1 MIAAGL
7 VRAVVRRPLW
17 SPAMGPRA
25 LGALAIAG
33 VAATPVFLT
42 APALAGT
49 AGPAAARAGARVV
62 TSCGAGVSA
71 VNVRRPAGFNP
82 LTATPAQ
89 LAAND
94 LPLRPTGRVQLA
106 AWRRFV
112 TGGVR
117 AARSTCVF
125 AAVTP
130 SSAPRSIVGDVR
142 PNQAQSIVGD
152 SHPADPQSIVGD
164 SQPAGSAQSIV
175 GDAQG
180 AQSPQSIVGDAQPA
194 ESAQSIVGD
203 TSPALGTLTPPASA
217 PRPSPGGNRGIAAT
231 RTVVYG
237 TWRVTRPKDDPT
249 AATSSW
255 AGLGPGRAGTPL
267 VQAGSSAGGY
277 FGPYLWW
284 RVAPQRPNEQ
294 RISLDTAAGDTVYV
308 RIQLQPGQATVTIR
322 DESTG
327 AGGTYILQYRR
338 LDG

>member
-1 MIAAGL
+1 M
-7 VRAVVRRPLW
+7 R
-17 SPAMGPRA
+17 PRA
-25 LGALAIAG
+25 IGALAIAG
-33 VAATPVFLT
+33 VAAAPVFLT

-49 AGPAAARAGARVV
+49 AGNAAARAGVRVV

-71 VNVRRPAGFNP
+71 VNVRLPAGFDP

-106 AWRRFV
+106 AWRKFV

-117 AARSTCVF
+117 AARTTCVF

-130 SSAPRSIVGDVR
+130 ASAPRSIVGDAK
-142 PNQAQSIVGD
+142 PASIVGD
-152 SHPADPQSIVGD
+152 AKPASIVGDGQQASPQSIVGD
-164 SQPAGSAQSIV
+164 GQQASPQSIV
-175 GDAQG
+175 GDGQQASPQSIVG
-180 AQSPQSIVGDAQPA
+180 DGQQASPQSIVGDA
-194 ESAQSIVGD
+194 
-203 TSPALGTLTPPASA
+203 TPALGTLTPPAKA
-217 PRPSPGGNRGIAAT
+217 PRPSPGGNRASAGT
-231 RTVVYG
+231 STVVYG
-237 TWRVTRPKDDPT
+237 TWRVTRPKHDPT
-249 AATSSW
+249 AAWSSW
-255 AGLGPGRAGTPL
+255 AGIGLGRAGNPL

-308 RIQLQPGQATVTIR
+308 RIQLLRGQATVTIR

-327 AGGTYILQYRR
+327 AGGTYVLQYRR

>member
-7 VRAVVRRPLW
+7 VRVVARGPLW
-17 SPAMGPRA
+17 SLAMRPRA

-33 VAATPVFLT
+33 VAAAPLFLT

-49 AGPAAARAGARVV
+49 AGNADARVGTRMV

-71 VNVRRPAGFNP
+71 VNVRLPAGFNP

-94 LPLRPTGRVQLA
+94 LPLRPAGRAQLA
-106 AWRRFV
+106 AWRKFV

-142 PNQAQSIVGD
+142 PDKAQSIVGD
-152 SHPADPQSIVGD
+152 GAAQSPKSIVGDSQPAQSPQSIVGD
-164 SQPAGSAQSIV
+164 SQPAQ
-175 GDAQG
+175 
-180 AQSPQSIVGDAQPA
+180 
-194 ESAQSIVGD
+194 SAQSIVGD
-203 TSPALGTLTPPASA
+203 TRPALGTLTPPATA
-217 PRPSPGGNRGIAAT
+217 PRPSPGGNRATAAT

-237 TWRVTRPKDDPT
+237 TWRVTRPKNDPT
-249 AATSSW
+249 ASISSW
-255 AGLGPGRAGTPL
+255 AGLGLGRAGSPL

-294 RISLDTAAGDTVYV
+294 RISLDTAAGDTIYV
-308 RIQLQPGQATVTIR
+308 RVQLQRGRATVTIR

-327 AGGTYILQYRR
+327 AGGTYVLRYRG

>member
-7 VRAVVRRPLW
+7 MRAVARRPLW
-17 SPAMGPRA
+17 SLAMRPRT

-33 VAATPVFLT
+33 MAAAPVFLT
-42 APALAGT
+42 TPALAGT
-49 AGPAAARAGARVV
+49 AGHADARAGARVV

-71 VNVRRPAGFNP
+71 VNVRLPAGFDP

-94 LPLRPTGRVQLA
+94 LPLRPAGRVQLA

-117 AARSTCVF
+117 PARSTCVF
-125 AAVTP
+125 AALTP
-130 SSAPRSIVGDVR
+130 SSTPRSIVGDVR
-142 PNQAQSIVGD
+142 PNRDQSIVGD

-164 SQPAGSAQSIV
+164 SQGS
-175 GDAQG
+175 
-180 AQSPQSIVGDAQPA
+180 QSPQSIVGDSQPA
-194 ESAQSIVGD
+194 ESAQSIVRD
-203 TSPALGTLTPPASA
+203 TSPALGTLTPPATA
-217 PRPSPGGNRGIAAT
+217 PRPSPGGNRGSAAT
-231 RTVVYG
+231 ATVAYG

-249 AATSSW
+249 AAMSSW
-255 AGLGPGRAGTPL
+255 AGLGLGRAGSPL

-294 RISLDTAAGDTVYV
+294 RISLDTAAGDVVYV

-327 AGGTYILQYRR
+327 AGGTYVLQYRR
-338 LDG
+338 LDS

>member
-1 MIAAGL
+1 MIAPGL
-7 VRAVVRRPLW
+7 VRAVARRPLW
-17 SPAMGPRA
+17 SLAMRPRT

-33 VAATPVFLT
+33 VAAAPVFLST
-42 APALAGT
+42 PALAGT
-49 AGPAAARAGARVV
+49 AGPADARAGARVV
-62 TSCGAGVSA
+62 TSCGAGVAA
-71 VNVRRPAGFNP
+71 VNVRLPAGFDP

-94 LPLRPTGRVQLA
+94 LPLRPAGRVQLA

-142 PNQAQSIVGD
+142 PNRAQSIVGD
-152 SHPADPQSIVGD
+152 SRPADPQSIVGDSRPADPQSIVGD
-164 SQPAGSAQSIV
+164 SQPAESA
-175 GDAQG
+175 
-180 AQSPQSIVGDAQPA
+180 QSIVGDAQPA

-203 TSPALGTLTPPASA
+203 TSPALGTLTPPATA
-217 PRPSPGGNRGIAAT
+217 PRPSPGGNRGSAAT
-231 RTVVYG
+231 ATVVSG
-237 TWRVTRPKDDPT
+237 TWRVTRPEDDPA

-255 AGLGPGRAGTPL
+255 AGLGLGRAGSPL

-308 RIQLQPGQATVTIR
+308 RIRLQTGQATVTIR

-327 AGGTYILQYRR
+327 AGGTYALQYRR
-338 LDG
+338 LDS

>member
-7 VRAVVRRPLW
+7 VRVVARRPLW
-17 SPAMGPRA
+17 SLATGPRA

-33 VAATPVFLT
+33 VAAAPLFLA
-42 APALAGT
+42 APAVAGT
-49 AGPAAARAGARVV
+49 AGKVDARAGARVM

-71 VNVRRPAGFNP
+71 VNVRLPAGFDP

-142 PNQAQSIVGD
+142 PNKARSIVGD
-152 SHPADPQSIVGD
+152 TQPGESPQSIVGD
-164 SQPAGSAQSIV
+164 TQPGESPKSIV
-175 GDAQG
+175 GDTQPG
-180 AQSPQSIVGDAQPA
+180 QSPRSIVGDAQPA

-203 TSPALGTLTPPASA
+203 TALGTLTPPATA
-217 PRPSPGGNRGIAAT
+217 PRPSPGGNRATAAT
-231 RTVVYG
+231 RTAVYG
-237 TWRVTRPKDDPT
+237 TWRVTRPKGDPT
-249 AATSSW
+249 ASISPW
-255 AGLGPGRAGTPL
+255 AGLGLGRAGSPL

-308 RIQLQPGQATVTIR
+308 RIQLMRGQATVTIR

-327 AGGTYILQYRR
+327 AGGTYVLRYRA